1 MFVTIQFGHCY
12 AGHMVRE
19 MPVSRRERPAKPAL
33 TRDGIVDAA
42 MAILA
47 SDGAQAVT
55 MRRVAAALDTGPAS
69 LYVYVRNATELN
81 SLLIDRLIASLDLS
95 WDGAEPWRGRLHR
108 VLSDYSA
115 MLAGHAGIAR
125 SALFVWP
132 DGPHYLDL
140 IELLMRLLTTA
151 GVQPEAAAR
160 ATDLLL
166 QQATAAA
173 AEWDGRRENG
183 EQELSDLVSTLESA
197 DPARHPTLARLGSS
211 IFVRGSHEDRSAW
224 IVDTMLDGI
233 LDARTPGS

>member
-1 MFVTIQFGHCY
+1 MP
-12 AGHMVRE
+12 RE

-33 TRDGIVDAA
+33 TREGIVDAA

-55 MRRVAAALDTGPAS
+55 MRKVAAALDTGPAS
-69 LYVYVRNATELN
+69 LYVYVRNATDLN

-95 WDGAEPWRGRLHR
+95 WDGTEPWRARLHR
-108 VLSDYSA
+108 VLGDYST

-151 GVQPEAAAR
+151 G
-160 ATDLLL
+160 
-166 QQATAAA
+166 
-173 AEWDGRRENG
+173 
-183 EQELSDLVSTLESA
+183 
-197 DPARHPTLARLGSS
+197 
-211 IFVRGSHEDRSAW
+211 
-224 IVDTMLDGI
+224 
-233 LDARTPGS
+233 

>member
-1 MFVTIQFGHCY
+1 M
-12 AGHMVRE
+12 ARE

-47 SDGAQAVT
+47 AEGAQAVT
-55 MRRVAAALDTGPAS
+55 MRKVAGALDTGPAS
-69 LYVYVRNATELN
+69 LYVYVRNATELS
-81 SLLIDRLIASLDLS
+81 SLLIDRLIAALDLT
-95 WDGAEPWRGRLHR
+95 WDGTEPWRGRLHR
-108 VLSDYSA
+108 VLADYST
-115 MLAGHAGIAR
+115 MLASHAGIAR

-140 IELLMRLLTTA
+140 IELLMRLLTAA
-151 GVQPEAAAR
+151 GVEPEPAAR

-183 EQELSDLVSTLESA
+183 GQDLSDLVSTLESA
-197 DPARHPTLARLGSS
+197 DRERHPMLAALGSA
-211 IFVRGSHEDRSAW
+211 IFVRGSNEERSAW

-233 LDARTPGS
+233 LASQGADRPAR